1 MVRSMNDELLKEE
14 CRRVIKRIAWRLQYQ
29 AKKISAREL
38 PIIEN
43 ICGQN
48 QIFSVDS
55 KLYVEEM
62 LNSLPSKARFIIE
75 QVVINGVPEEIVA
88 KHLGISQQGVNKYK
102 RKYLGLLRKK
112 IESDS

>member
-1 MVRSMNDELLKEE
+1 
-14 CRRVIKRIAWRLQYQ
+14 
-29 AKKISAREL
+29 
-38 PIIEN
+38 
-43 ICGQN
+43 
-48 QIFSVDS
+48 
-55 KLYVEEM
+55 M

>member
-1 MVRSMNDELLKEE
+1 MVRRMNDELRKEE
-14 CRRVIKRIAWRLQYQ
+14 CKRLIKRIAWRLQYQ
-29 AKKISAREL
+29 TKKISTREL

-48 QIFSVDS
+48 QISSVDS

-75 QVVINGVPEEIVA
+75 QVVINGVPEKIVA
-88 KHLGISQQGVNKYK
+88 NHLGISQQGVNKYK
-102 RKYLGLLRKK
+102 RKYLGLLRRKW
-112 IESDS
+112 ESTS